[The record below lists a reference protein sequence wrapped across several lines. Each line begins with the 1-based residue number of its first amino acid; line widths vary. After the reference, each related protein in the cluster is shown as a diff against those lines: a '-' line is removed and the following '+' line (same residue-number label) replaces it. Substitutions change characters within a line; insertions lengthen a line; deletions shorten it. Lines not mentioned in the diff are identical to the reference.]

1 MDKNTIIGFLL
12 IAALLFGYS
21 WFSRP
26 SEEELAAMRQAETEA
41 LQNEQKLLQETAEDN
56 TGGIAVAKSDTDTIT
71 ESQRLKMA
79 FGEFSTAAAGKD
91 SVLTMQNENVEL
103 AFTAKGGRIARA
115 RLKKYQTYD
124 SLPLV
129 LFDGEKDNS
138 YGFIFKSGGRIID
151 TKEMYFIPRQLNDT
165 TIIMSLVTDGGSKF
179 DITYTLPSDS
189 YMLKMDITQSGMEKV
204 LPRNTA
210 HLDFYWNQQLRSQ
223 EKGRMFEERNSTI
236 YYKFVGSDV
245 ERLSE
250 TEEDSETL
258 NLGLKWI
265 GFKNQF
271 FSSVFIADYKFNGAE
286 MTSVP
291 LEGDK
296 NYLKTFAVKTS
307 LDYNPATTQG
317 PGFRIYLGPNLYPLL
332 HGYDKGLSDSD
343 ELNLD
348 KLIPLGYKF
357 FRWINTVFIIPIFT
371 FLGRFIDNYGV
382 IILLLTIIIK
392 IILSPLTYK
401 SYMSTA
407 KIRVLRPQ
415 IEEINKK
422 YPGNEKALERQRA
435 TMDLYTR
442 AGANP
447 MSGCLPML
455 LQMPILLAMFAFFPS
470 SIELRGESFLWVKDL
485 SSYDSIFSWDA
496 YIPVITPYFG
506 NHISLFCLLM
516 TITNIIYTK
525 INMDNTAGSPQMP
538 GMKAMMYLMPL
549 MFLVFFNNYAAGL
562 SYYYFVSLLITIV
575 QTYAFR
581 YFINEEKVLARL
593 KENQKKPRKKSGWMA
608 RLEEAQKRQEALM
621 RERQKQQRQQ
631 YRNNNS
637 KGR

>member
-26 SEEELAAMRQAETEA
+26 SEEEVAALRQSEMEAARMQEKTDGTGAGNITRAEKNITPADTLTEA
-41 LQNEQKLLQETAEDN
+41 D
-56 TGGIAVAKSDTDTIT
+56 
-71 ESQRLKMA
+71 RLKME
-79 FGEFSTAAAGKD
+79 FGEFSTAATGKD
-91 SVLTMQNENVEL
+91 TTMTLQNDLLEL
-103 AFTAKGGRIARA
+103 AFSTKGGQLSRA
-115 RLKKYQTYD
+115 RLKNYQTYD
-124 SLPLV
+124 SLPLI
-129 LFDGEKDNS
+129 LFDGEKDNQ
-138 YGFIFKSGGRIID
+138 YGFIFKSLGRVID
-151 TKEMYFIPRQLNDT
+151 TKNLYFIPLQPNDT
-165 TIIMSLVTDGGSKF
+165 TVIMSLRTDGGSTF
-179 DITYTLPSDS
+179 DITYTLPAGS
-189 YMLKMDITQSGMEKV
+189 YMLKMNITQNGMEKV
-204 LPRNTA
+204 MARNTA

-245 ERLSE
+245 DRLSE
-250 TEEDSETL
+250 TEEDRETL

-291 LEGDK
+291 LK
-296 NYLKTFAVKTS
+296 NNNDYLKTFSVKS
-307 LDYNPATTQG
+307 SFDYNPAVAQG
-317 PGFRIYLGPNLYPLL
+317 PGFKIFLGPNLYPLL
-332 HGYDKGLSDSD
+332 HGYDKGVADSD

-371 FLGRFIDNYGV
+371 FLGNFIDNYGI

-392 IILSPLTYK
+392 IILAPLTYK

-415 IEEINKK
+415 VEEINKK

-496 YIPVITPYFG
+496 YIPIITPYFG

-525 INMDNTAGSPQMP
+525 INMENTAGSPQMP
-538 GMKAMMYLMPL
+538 GMKTMMYLMPL

-562 SYYYFVSLLITIV
+562 SYYYFVSLLITII

-581 YFINEEKVLARL
+581 YFINEEKVLAKL

-631 YRNNNS
+631 RSN
-637 KGR
+637 KKK

>member
-26 SEEELAAMRQAETEA
+26 SEEEMAALRQSEMEAARMQEMTDGTGTGNIARAENDTMPADTLTEA
-41 LQNEQKLLQETAEDN
+41 EL
-56 TGGIAVAKSDTDTIT
+56 
-71 ESQRLKMA
+71 LKME
-79 FGEFSTAAAGKD
+79 FGEFSKAATGRD
-91 SVLTMQNENVEL
+91 TTMTLQNDLLELT
-103 AFTAKGGRIARA
+103 FSAKGGLLSRA
-115 RLKKYQTYD
+115 RLKNYQTYD
-124 SLPLV
+124 SLPLI
-129 LFDGEKDNS
+129 LFDGEKDNQ
-138 YGFIFKSGGRIID
+138 YGFIFKSLGRVID
-151 TKEMYFIPRQLNDT
+151 TKNLYFTPRQPNDT
-165 TIIMSLVTDGGSKF
+165 TVIMSLLTDGGSTF
-179 DITYTLPSDS
+179 DITYTLPAGS
-189 YMLKMDITQSGMEKV
+189 YMLKMDITQKGMEKV
-204 LPRNTA
+204 MARNTA
-210 HLDFYWNQQLRSQ
+210 HLDFYWDQQLRSQ

-245 ERLSE
+245 DRLSE
-250 TEEDSETL
+250 TEEDRETL

-291 LEGDK
+291 LKDNK
-296 NYLKTFAVKTS
+296 DYLKTFSVKS
-307 LDYNPATTQG
+307 SFDYNPAAPQG
-317 PGFRIYLGPNLYPLL
+317 PGFKIYLGPNLYPLL
-332 HGYDKGLSDSD
+332 HGYDKGVADSD

-357 FRWINTVFIIPIFT
+357 FRWINTIFIIPIFT
-371 FLGRFIDNYGV
+371 FLGKFIDNYGV

-392 IILSPLTYK
+392 IILAPLTYK
-401 SYMSTA
+401 SYMSSA

-496 YIPVITPYFG
+496 YIPIITPYFG

-516 TITNIIYTK
+516 TVTNIIYTK

-562 SYYYFVSLLITIV
+562 SYYYFVSLLITII

-593 KENQKKPRKKSGWMA
+593 KENQKKPRKKSGWLA
-608 RLEEAQKRQEALM
+608 RLEEAQRQQEALM

-631 YRNNNS
+631 RYKN
-637 KGR
+637 K

>member
-26 SEEELAAMRQAETEA
+26 SEEEVAAMRQAETEA
-41 LQNEQKLLQETAEDN
+41 AQKEQKLVGEAQAGDN
-56 TGGIAVAKSDTDTIT
+56 FGIEEGKLDTDTIT
-71 ESQRLKMA
+71 EADRLKME
-79 FGEFSTAAAGKD
+79 FGEFSAAAAGKD
-91 SVLTMQNENVEL
+91 TTITMQNDLVEL
-103 AFTAKGGRIARA
+103 SFTAKGGQLSRA
-115 RLKKYQTYD
+115 RLKNYQTYD

-129 LFDGEKDNS
+129 LFDGEKDND
-138 YGFIFKSGGRIID
+138 YGFIFKSMGRVID
-151 TKEMYFIPRQLNDT
+151 TKNLYFTPRQLNDT
-165 TIIMSLVTDGGSKF
+165 TLTMSLITDGGNHF
-179 DITYTLPSDS
+179 DITYTLPSGS
-189 YMLKMDITQSGMEKV
+189 YMLKMDITQSGMENV

-210 HLDFYWNQQLRSQ
+210 HLDFYWNQRLRSQ

-245 ERLSE
+245 DRLSE

-271 FSSVFIADYKFNGAE
+271 FSTVFIADYKFNGAE

-291 LEGDK
+291 LQGDK
-296 NYLKTFAVKTS
+296 DYLKTFAVKS
-307 LDYNPATTQG
+307 SFDYNPATPQG
-317 PGFRIYLGPNLYPLL
+317 PGFKIYFGPNLYPLL
-332 HGYDKGLSDSD
+332 HGYDKGLADSD
-343 ELNLD
+343 KLNLD

-371 FLGRFIDNYGV
+371 FLGKFIDNYGL

-392 IILSPLTYK
+392 IILAPLTYK

-496 YIPVITPYFG
+496 YIPIITPYFG

-525 INMDNTAGSPQMP
+525 INMENTAGSPQMP

-562 SYYYFVSLLITIV
+562 SYYYFVSLLITIL

-581 YFINEEKVLARL
+581 YFIDEEKVLAKL

-631 YRNNNS
+631 YRNNS

>member
-26 SEEELAAMRQAETEA
+26 SEEELATMRQAETEA

-56 TGGIAVAKSDTDTIT
+56 TGGIAAAKSDTDTIT

>member
-1 MDKNTIIGFLL
+1 MDKNTLIGFLL

-26 SEEELAAMRQAETEA
+26 SQEEVAAMRQAEMEAVQREQALLDETQLGNKFAKDGINAETDTLTEA
-41 LQNEQKLLQETAEDN
+41 E
-56 TGGIAVAKSDTDTIT
+56 
-71 ESQRLKMA
+71 RLKME
-79 FGEFSTAAAGKD
+79 FGEFSTAASGKD
-91 SVLTMQNENVEL
+91 SVLTLQNEMLEL
-103 AFTAKGGRIARA
+103 AFSTKGGQLAKA
-115 RLKKYQTYD
+115 RLKNYQTYD
-124 SLPLV
+124 SLPLI
-129 LFDGEKDNS
+129 LFDGEKDND
-138 YGFIFKSGGRIID
+138 YGFIFKSMGRVID
-151 TKEMYFIPRQLNDT
+151 SKNMYFTPTLLNDST
-165 TIIMSLVTDGGSKF
+165 LVMSLITDGGSHF
-179 DITYTLPSDS
+179 DITYTLPAGS
-189 YMLKMDITQSGMEKV
+189 YMLKMNISQSGMEKV

-271 FSSVFIADYKFNGAE
+271 FSSVFIADHKFNGAE

-291 LEGDK
+291 LKDNK
-296 NYLKTFAVKTS
+296 DYLKTFSVKS
-307 LDYNPATTQG
+307 SFDYNPATPQG
-317 PGFRIYLGPNLYPLL
+317 PGFKIYLGPNLYPLL

-371 FLGRFIDNYGV
+371 FLGKFIDNYGV

-392 IILSPLTYK
+392 IILAPLTYK
-401 SYMSTA
+401 SYMSSA

-415 IEEINKK
+415 VEEINNK

-496 YIPVITPYFG
+496 YIPIITPYFG

-538 GMKAMMYLMPL
+538 GMKLMMYLMPL

-562 SYYYFVSLLITIV
+562 SYYYFVSLLITIL

-581 YFINEEKVLARL
+581 YFINEEKVLAKL

-608 RLEEAQKRQEALM
+608 RLEEAQKKQEALM

-631 YRNNNS
+631 YRNKN
-637 KGR
+637 R

>member
-26 SEEELAAMRQAETEA
+26 SEEEVAAMRQAEIEA
-41 LQNEQKLLQETAEDN
+41 AMNERKMLDDASSDRPSGAVSGETGN
-56 TGGIAVAKSDTDTIT
+56 DTIT
-71 ESQRLKMA
+71 ESQRLKME
-79 FGEFSTAAAGKD
+79 FGEFSSAAAGRD
-91 SVLTMQNENVEL
+91 TLLTLQNENVQL
-103 AFTAKGGRIARA
+103 SFSAKGGRLSSA
-115 RLKKYQTYD
+115 RLKNYQTYD
-124 SLPLV
+124 SLPLL
-129 LFDGEKDNS
+129 LFDGEKENN
-138 YGFIFKSGGRIID
+138 YGFIFKSAGRIID
-151 TKEMYFIPRQLNDT
+151 TEDLYFQPRQLNDST
-165 TIIMSLVTDGGSKF
+165 LVMSLVTDGGNNF
-179 DITYTLPSDS
+179 DITYTLPSGS
-189 YMLKMDITQSGMEKV
+189 YMLEMDITQNGMENV

-245 ERLSE
+245 DRLSE
-250 TEEDSETL
+250 TDEDSETL

-291 LEGDK
+291 LEGNKD
-296 NYLKTFAVKTS
+296 YLKSFAVKS
-307 LDYNPATTQG
+307 SFDYNPATPQG
-317 PGFRIYLGPNLYPLL
+317 PGFKIYLGPNLYPLL
-332 HGYDKGLSDSD
+332 HGYDKGVPDSD
-343 ELNLD
+343 KLNLD

-371 FLGRFIDNYGV
+371 FLGKFIDNYGV

-392 IILSPLTYK
+392 VILAPLTYK

-562 SYYYFVSLLITIV
+562 SYYYFVSLLITIL

-581 YFINEEKVLARL
+581 YFINEEKLLARL

-608 RLEEAQKRQEALM
+608 RLEEVQKRQEALL

-631 YRNNNS
+631 YRHNS